1 MAKYLKRHSTEEETG
16 MVSEHTEVA
25 QHRQS
30 QVRGCYN
37 PPLS

>member
-1 MAKYLKRHSTEEETG
+1 MAKYLKRHSTEETR
-16 MVSEHTEVA
+16 MVSEHTEIA

-30 QVRGCYN
+30 QVTGCYN